1 MKNSPQIVEGYVSHE
16 RVSPRIHSLKSKTFY
31 LRIPIRSL
39 LLDRDRNQPS
49 HGNWIFGINRKSLI
63 SIHNEDHGSGDNI
76 KNWLSETLKNNNL
89 EDTVDGEI
97 WLTCFP
103 RVMGYQF
110 KPVSFWFCENKDNEL
125 VAVLAEVH
133 NTFGERHTYVLR
145 PKTNQRRFKPGD
157 VISTPKSFFVSPFL
171 SISGHYEFQF
181 HYDRNTNRDF
191 SRIDYYT
198 DQLILKTYMT
208 GVAAPLTNNS
218 ALKVLLKY
226 PFITLK
232 IIIQIHLNAVILW
245 AKKIPLTLSER
256 HK

>member
-1 MKNSPQIVEGYVSHE
+1 
-16 RVSPRIHSLKSKTFY
+16 
-31 LRIPIRSL
+31 
-39 LLDRDRNQPS
+39 
-49 HGNWIFGINRKSLI
+49 
-63 SIHNEDHGSGDNI
+63 
-76 KNWLSETLKNNNL
+76 
-89 EDTVDGEI
+89 
-97 WLTCFP
+97 
-103 RVMGYQF
+103 
-110 KPVSFWFCENKDNEL
+110 
-125 VAVLAEVH
+125 
-133 NTFGERHTYVLR
+133 LR

-171 SISGHYEFQF
+171 SISGHYQFQF
-181 HYDRNTNRDF
+181 HYDQNTNRDF

>member
-1 MKNSPQIVEGYVSHE
+1 MFGGPKLTSDDLNPGTLSPLQ
-16 RVSPRIHSLKSKTFY
+16 SLSSFH
-31 LRIPIRSL
+31 RSDL
-39 LLDRDRNQPS
+39 
-49 HGNWIFGINRKSLI
+49 
-63 SIHNEDHGSGDNI
+63 
-76 KNWLSETLKNNNL
+76 
-89 EDTVDGEI
+89 
-97 WLTCFP
+97 
-103 RVMGYQF
+103 
-110 KPVSFWFCENKDNEL
+110 
-125 VAVLAEVH
+125 
-133 NTFGERHTYVLR
+133 
-145 PKTNQRRFKPGD
+145 
-157 VISTPKSFFVSPFL
+157 
-171 SISGHYEFQF
+171 ISGHYQFQF
-181 HYDRNTNRDF
+181 HYDQNTNRDF